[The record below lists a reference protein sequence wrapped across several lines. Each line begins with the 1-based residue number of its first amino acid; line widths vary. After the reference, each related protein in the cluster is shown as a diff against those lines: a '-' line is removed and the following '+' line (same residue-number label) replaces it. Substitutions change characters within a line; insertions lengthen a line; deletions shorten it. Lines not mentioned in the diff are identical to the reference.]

1 MVLKFITLKG
11 FITTLNIGIK
21 SHNTSTR
28 TNKPKL
34 RLNFVQSNTAIQYNK
49 CESTQQ
55 HTAHHIVM
63 VMPYQ
68 LKTLVF

>member
-1 MVLKFITLKG
+1 MVLIFITLER

-21 SHNTSTR
+21 SHNTSKQVKTE
-28 TNKPKL
+28 TSL
-34 RLNFVQSNTAIQYNK
+34 CTELYSCSVEQ
-49 CESTQQ
+49 TQQ

-68 LKTLVF
+68 LKPLVF